1 MAIGAGETGT
11 DAEVTEG
18 KSFGACPAGTGLLQV
33 RYSLIPAKS
42 GRGRFAPCVSLSRPW
57 LLGRLWPWRRTG
69 VVQAALQEGRGALR
83 FAGAVAGWS
92 RYGLPGLGAI
102 AMGLAGPLAGV
113 LGGVDASP

>member
-69 VVQAALQEGRGALR
+69 VVQAALQEGRGGASFRGGGGGLVALR
-83 FAGAVAGWS
+83 
-92 RYGLPGLGAI
+92 
-102 AMGLAGPLAGV
+102 LAGFRGDSYGTCRAAG
-113 LGGVDASP
+113 GRFGRG